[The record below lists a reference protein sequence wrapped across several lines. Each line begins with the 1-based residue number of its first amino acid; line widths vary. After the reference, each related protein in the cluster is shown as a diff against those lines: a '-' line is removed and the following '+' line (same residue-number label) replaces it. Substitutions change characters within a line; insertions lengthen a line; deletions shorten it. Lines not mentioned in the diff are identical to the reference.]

1 MSGVEDHRNGSGK
14 HEPVTSPSEEDDTK
28 IKDFAGEEK
37 SHTDDDVD
45 TASSITAQSS
55 TSSSSD
61 RIDQPRT
68 RLSRSV
74 SKAVSVSEI
83 HDEFQN
89 QRDPELGPPL
99 HEKISTTAPDPNDP
113 NLVTWTGPDD
123 PENPKNWKY
132 SKKWGAVFTVS
143 LFTLISPVSSSLVA
157 PALEKIG
164 EELHIS
170 SAIERNLTLS
180 IFILAYAV
188 GPLVWGPMS
197 ELYGRVRVLQL
208 VNLIC
213 NLTRHISDTSLLS
226 GSPRPCRG
234 NSRKVTNAAPL
245 RLPDLFFNL
254 GCGLARTRVQLIV
267 FRFFS
272 GLGGS
277 VSLAVG
283 GGVLGDLFVAEERG
297 KALALYGLA
306 PLLGPA
312 IGPIAGAFISQNT
325 TWRWAFYAT
334 TIADA
339 AIQIGGLFFLK
350 ETYTPVLLQ
359 WKKQRLIK
367 EMGNDGLHT
376 PFDHPDRTVGK
387 AIRLALERPMKMIT
401 TQIIVQCLAL
411 YMLYLYGLIYIVLV
425 SFPSL
430 WSTPKPEGY
439 GESLGIGGL
448 NYISLGLGFF
458 VGTQV
463 CAPLQDR
470 IYASLK
476 RKNGGP
482 GRPEYRVP
490 LMIPGALLVPIGL
503 VIYGWTAEYKTHWIA
518 PNIGTFLFS
527 AGTIIGFQCL
537 QSYLVDSYTRYA
549 ASAVSAG
556 TVLRSL
562 AGFGFPLFAPSLYD
576 SLGYGWGNT
585 LLAFVGIAIGWP
597 GPFLLWKYGERLRKR
612 STFAAG
618 GY

>member
-1 MSGVEDHRNGSGK
+1 MSGVEEQQNGAEK
-14 HEPVTSPSEEDDTK
+14 HKPVTPPSEAHGTKLKDLTED
-28 IKDFAGEEK
+28 EK
-37 SHTDDDVD
+37 AHRDDDVD
-45 TASSITAQSS
+45 SASSITPRSS

-61 RIDQPRT
+61 ENNHRSS
-68 RLSRSV
+68 RLSRPGGLHTPSR
-74 SKAVSVSEI
+74 SLSQAVSVSEI
-83 HDEFQN
+83 HDDIQV
-89 QRDPELGPPL
+89 QRDPELGPHL
-99 HEKISTTAPDPNDP
+99 HEKISTTAPNPNDP

-157 PALEKIG
+157 PALNKIG
-164 EELHIS
+164 EELHID

-180 IFILAYAV
+180 IFILAFAV
-188 GPLVWGPMS
+188 GPLLWGPFS

-208 VNLIC
+208 VNLIY
-213 NLTRHISDTSLLS
+213 
-226 GSPRPCRG
+226 
-234 NSRKVTNAAPL
+234 
-245 RLPDLFFNL
+245 LFFNL
-254 GCGLARTRVQLIV
+254 GCGLAKTRVQLIV
-267 FRFFS
+267 FRFFA

-297 KALALYGLA
+297 KALALYNLA

-312 IGPIAGAFISQNT
+312 IGPIAGAFITQNT

-339 AIQIGGLFFLK
+339 AVQVAGLFFLK

-359 WKKQRLIK
+359 WKKRRLIK
-367 EMGNDGLHT
+367 ETGNEDLHT

-387 AIRLALERPMKMIT
+387 AIRLALTRPMKMIT
-401 TQIIVQCLAL
+401 TQVIVQCLAL

-425 SFPSL
+425 SFPTL
-430 WSTPKPEGY
+430 WSTPKPDGY
-439 GESLGIGGL
+439 GETLGIGGL

-470 IYASLK
+470 IYAALK

-490 LMIPGALLVPIGL
+490 LMIPGALLVPTGL
-503 VIYGWTAEYKTHWIA
+503 VIYGWTAEYKTHWIG

-527 AGTIIGFQCL
+527 TGSIIGFQCL
-537 QSYLVDSYTRYA
+537 QAYLVDSYTRFA
-549 ASAVSAG
+549 ASAVSSG

-597 GPFLLWKYGERLRKR
+597 GPFLLWRYGERLRQR
-612 STFAAG
+612 SPFAAG